1 MGKKIYFL
9 KYFSIRTKKLHT
21 RHKDKE
27 NIKFFWKVF
36 YIGFKYTT
44 DLSIIHRG
52 PPSIIS
58 GRISGVMCNV
68 PEVSTK

>member
-1 MGKKIYFL
+1 MKIATFWGGFFNFLWAKK
-9 KYFSIRTKKLHT
+9 
-21 RHKDKE
+21 
-27 NIKFFWKVF
+27 NIKCFWKVF
-36 YIGFKYTT
+36 YIGLKYTT
-44 DLSIIHRG
+44 DLFRNKSIIHRG